1 MSNDGRK
8 HMRIAL
14 SAETSA
20 IFDDAKKKAE
30 TLLKVQMSDAQYAV
44 RLIGWALKDD

>member
-14 SAETSA
+14 SAETTA
-20 IFDDAKKKAE
+20 KFEDAKKRAE
-30 TLLKVQMSDAQYAV
+30 TLLKVKMSDAQYAV
-44 RLIGWALKDD
+44 TLIAWALNDD